1 MLFSVE
7 LQSPEACA
15 SLLTDASNTLL
26 GAPPLPNRQA
36 IEVGC
41 FIRPE
46 HEQAGRARNASA
58 NFFAGPHRRISS
70 TSSGLR
76 LRRIW
81 LKCTWNLSQT
91 RQPRIQ
97 EDLSFTGFASWPHPA
112 SVG

>member
-46 HEQAGRARNASA
+46 HEQAGARS
-58 NFFAGPHRRISS
+58 
-70 TSSGLR
+70 
-76 LRRIW
+76 
-81 LKCTWNLSQT
+81 
-91 RQPRIQ
+91 
-97 EDLSFTGFASWPHPA
+97 
-112 SVG
+112 